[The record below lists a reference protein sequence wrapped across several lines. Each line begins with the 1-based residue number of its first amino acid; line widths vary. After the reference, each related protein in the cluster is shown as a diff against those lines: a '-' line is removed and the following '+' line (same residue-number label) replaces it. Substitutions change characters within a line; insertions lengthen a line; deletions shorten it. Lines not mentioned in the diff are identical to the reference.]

1 MKNRKAKAFL
11 TAMVIGSL
19 VFGSS
24 VYVYAEADAA
34 AETQDTA
41 EDSAQILVDPILGG
55 WAFGSD
61 TDVDL
66 FGADGKLYE
75 KTTGD
80 YEEIGD
86 YTYTDNVLTIT
97 MTADGSEGMAVEA
110 QLVPYD
116 ASKLELEYTED
127 KFYLDQMLE
136 MTVSLTDTSDPM
148 NASTE
153 SQTVYGVKYKN
164 QKDFVMRTISGYTW
178 TTAAGDLAVG
188 EDGSLVLT
196 TLEGTTNGT
205 LSSDDGETFNFTW
218 DGGDAIPY
226 IYAGVTDEGLTFLKA
241 ADTTQSIVL
250 SNGVKTN

>member
-1 MKNRKAKAFL
+1 
-11 TAMVIGSL
+11 
-19 VFGSS
+19 
-24 VYVYAEADAA
+24 
-34 AETQDTA
+34 
-41 EDSAQILVDPILGG
+41 
-55 WAFGSD
+55 
-61 TDVDL
+61 
-66 FGADGKLYE
+66 
-75 KTTGD
+75 
-80 YEEIGD
+80 
-86 YTYTDNVLTIT
+86 
-97 MTADGSEGMAVEA
+97 
-110 QLVPYD
+110 
-116 ASKLELEYTED
+116 
-127 KFYLDQMLE
+127 MLE
-136 MTVSLTDTSDPM
+136 MTVSFTDTSDPM